1 MGELLLVTR
10 FLRFRKQEREE
21 SEKNKT
27 KKEKDAIDG
36 KKDMESI
43 TEEIIGD
50 KQNQGIKIQEKQN
63 EGKEEKRPEVFNDGD
78 YDHEKHKKGNQA
90 LPILNPSWKLV
101 EHMSCNVYDRTKDSD
116 IYEKF
121 IERAQILVY
130 LIDIC
135 KLFDLKSEFLTQ
147 PIFNI

>member
-1 MGELLLVTR
+1 LPTYGLVIEELLLVTR

-21 SEKNKT
+21 SEKNKSKIEKGKT
-27 KKEKDAIDG
+27 DEKKN
-36 KKDMESI
+36 MEPS

-50 KQNQGIKIQEKQN
+50 KQNQGMKIQEKTN
-63 EGKEEKRPEVFNDGD
+63 EGKEEKLPEGYNDGD
-78 YDHEKHKKGNQA
+78 YEHGKHKEMNQA

-135 KLFDLKSEFLTQ
+135 KLFEL
-147 PIFNI
+147 